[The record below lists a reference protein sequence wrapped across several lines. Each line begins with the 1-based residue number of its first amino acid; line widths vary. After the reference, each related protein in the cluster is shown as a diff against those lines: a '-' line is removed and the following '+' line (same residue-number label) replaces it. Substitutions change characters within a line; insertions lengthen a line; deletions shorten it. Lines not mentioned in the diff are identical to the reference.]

1 LDTIYESAL
10 KLGRAGKPFVI
21 VTITASDGSTP
32 RKIGAKMIVLENGD
46 IIGTIG
52 GGPLEHKCAAIAVE
66 TLGDQKCRKVGFE
79 LSELALTCGGSV
91 EVFFEPHPS
100 RDRAVIFGGG
110 HIAYQLVPLL
120 NSIGFRTAIVEDR
133 SEYLQ
138 RDRYADCEKILTPGY
153 GIEELEK
160 SCSEIDLK
168 DSDYVVIITRGHEL
182 SDGKVLDYLIGLPF
196 NFKYAGMI
204 GSKNKVFECM
214 KGLVD
219 KGCPKDKLARVFAP
233 VGLDIGGETPAEI
246 AVSIAA
252 QMLAVKYS
260 KDGKHVKDKKG
271 YFNN

>member
-1 LDTIYESAL
+1 
-10 KLGRAGKPFVI
+10 
-21 VTITASDGSTP
+21 
-32 RKIGAKMIVLENGD
+32 
-46 IIGTIG
+46 
-52 GGPLEHKCAAIAVE
+52 
-66 TLGDQKCRKVGFE
+66 LGDQKCRKVGFE